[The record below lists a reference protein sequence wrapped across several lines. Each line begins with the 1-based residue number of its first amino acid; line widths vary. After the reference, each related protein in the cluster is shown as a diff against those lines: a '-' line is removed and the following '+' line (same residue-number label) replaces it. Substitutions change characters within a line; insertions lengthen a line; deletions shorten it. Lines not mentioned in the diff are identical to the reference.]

1 MLMQAVNTY
10 LAIRRAADFKLD
22 AVERYLRDFAQFA
35 PAQGDTHVVTQ
46 TAIAWAAQATSEP
59 QRHNR
64 LNVVVRF
71 ARFSHAEDPR
81 HAIPPTRVFCGQ
93 RHRPTPYLFR
103 EQDIQALVTQAT
115 QLGPPGSLRPHT
127 YSTLLALLAVTGLRI
142 SEALALRFQDVTP
155 DGLVIRA
162 TKFRKSRLVPLH
174 ETTTA
179 ALQRYVSKR
188 GALALDDNH
197 LFVSGQRRP
206 LCSHT
211 VRATFHQLV
220 AAAGIPVA
228 PGRRRPRLMDL
239 RHTFASRALATC
251 PDDRDHIG
259 RHMLALTT
267 YLGHARVKST
277 YWYLEQSP
285 ALMSDIA
292 QTCEAFFA
300 KETS

>member
-35 PAQGDTHVVTQ
+35 TARGDTHVVTP

-81 HAIPPTRVFCGQ
+81 HDIPPPRVFCGQ
-93 RHRPTPYLFR
+93 RYRPTPYLFR

-115 QLGPPGSLRPHT
+115 RLGPPGSLRPHT

-179 ALQRYVSKR
+179 ALKGYLGKR
-188 GALALDDNH
+188 CALALDDTH
-197 LFVSGQRRP
+197 LFVSGQYRP
-206 LCSHT
+206 LRSHT
-211 VRATFHQLV
+211 VREIFHQLV

-251 PDDRDHIG
+251 PDGRDHIG

-267 YLGHARVKST
+267 YMGHARVKST

-285 ALMSDIA
+285 DLMSDIA

>member
-10 LAIRRAADFKLD
+10 LAIRHAADFKLD

-35 PAQGDTHVVTQ
+35 TARGDTHVVTH

-71 ARFSHAEDPR
+71 ARFSHAEDP
-81 HAIPPTRVFCGQ
+81 HHDIPPPRVFCGQ

-103 EQDIQALVTQAT
+103 EQDIQAFVTQAT
-115 QLGPPGSLRPHT
+115 RLGPPGSLRPHT

-179 ALQRYVSKR
+179 ALQ
-188 GALALDDNH
+188 G
-197 LFVSGQRRP
+197 
-206 LCSHT
+206 
-211 VRATFHQLV
+211 
-220 AAAGIPVA
+220 
-228 PGRRRPRLMDL
+228 
-239 RHTFASRALATC
+239 
-251 PDDRDHIG
+251 
-259 RHMLALTT
+259 
-267 YLGHARVKST
+267 YLGKRCARVH
-277 YWYLEQSP
+277 W
-285 ALMSDIA
+285 
-292 QTCEAFFA
+292 
-300 KETS
+300 